1 MKFFACAAILVGIF
15 LIGAFITLFVQEKK
29 DRKKYRLELISY
41 LIAGLLTLT
50 FGILMFFK
58 FTSWW
63 RMVCT
68 ALLVIVL
75 LVFLIIIT
83 LSDKKG
89 KKYIKYKTKGHGKNR
104 RIIPED
110 DKFDEKK

>member
-1 MKFFACAAILVGIF
+1 MKFFACAAILVGTF
-15 LIGAFITLFVQEKK
+15 LIGAFIALMIQEKNN
-29 DRKKYRLELISY
+29 RKKYKLELISY
-41 LIAGLLTLT
+41 IVTGILTLV

-68 ALLVIVL
+68 AMLVLILLI
-75 LVFLIIIT
+75 FLIIIT

-89 KKYIKYKTKGHGKNR
+89 KKYIKYKTKGHGKNK
-104 RIIPED
+104 RIIQQE
-110 DKFDEKK
+110 DKFDEK